1 MHEGVRRV
9 FTFMNLSISDLN
21 LPKDSAFLILLSNL
35 FHSSI
40 QYGKNEFLK
49 LSVLE
54 FLNI

>member
-21 LPKDSAFLILLSNL
+21 LPKDPAFLIFLSNL